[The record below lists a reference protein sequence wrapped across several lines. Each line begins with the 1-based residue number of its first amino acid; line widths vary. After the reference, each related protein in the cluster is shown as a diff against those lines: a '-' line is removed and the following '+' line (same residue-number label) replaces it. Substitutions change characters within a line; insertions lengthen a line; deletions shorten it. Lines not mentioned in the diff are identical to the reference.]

1 MTLCLT
7 KLCIAVISCGNLP
20 SCPVFEHAGK
30 TSRGKVNKSD
40 WKQIMYVD
48 VIINFNEEREGI
60 YGK

>member
-1 MTLCLT
+1 MQ
-7 KLCIAVISCGNLP
+7 
-20 SCPVFEHAGK
+20 GK
-30 TSRGKVNKSD
+30 FPDEKSTISD